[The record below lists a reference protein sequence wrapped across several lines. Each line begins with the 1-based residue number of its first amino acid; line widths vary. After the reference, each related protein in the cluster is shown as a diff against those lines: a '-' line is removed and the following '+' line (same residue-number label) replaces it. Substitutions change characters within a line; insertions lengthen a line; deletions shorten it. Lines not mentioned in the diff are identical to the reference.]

1 MNLASNTYFP
11 QKTYVTFETANP
23 VQIISECSSSFV
35 VNSVFVLFSFLQLLF
50 FWYRFLNPI
59 CKHKLKELIMIWM
72 DRDTFYFDF
81 TDKLKEFNEKVE
93 NGNQLSAAELNSL
106 QTLMEGKDATDV
118 HLNVINKVLSWPP
131 GNVCF
136 SLYGRY

>member
-1 MNLASNTYFP
+1 
-11 QKTYVTFETANP
+11 
-23 VQIISECSSSFV
+23 
-35 VNSVFVLFSFLQLLF
+35 
-50 FWYRFLNPI
+50 
-59 CKHKLKELIMIWM
+59 M

-81 TDKLKEFNEKVE
+81 TDKLKEFNEKVG
-93 NGNQLSAAELNSL
+93 NGNQLSATELNSL

-118 HLNVINKVLSWPP
+118 HLNVIKKVLSWPP

>member
-1 MNLASNTYFP
+1 
-11 QKTYVTFETANP
+11 
-23 VQIISECSSSFV
+23 
-35 VNSVFVLFSFLQLLF
+35 
-50 FWYRFLNPI
+50 
-59 CKHKLKELIMIWM
+59 M

-118 HLNVINKVLSWPP
+118 HLNVINKVLSWPT
-131 GNVCF
+131 GNVSF